1 MEDMVGARHN
11 ANTTKGEATRGPLCA
26 NTKMLEG
33 FGRDLSNKIIGSL
46 DVLTRGQLLRVS
58 KTVRAKALDPL
69 LWTVVS
75 TSHRVMSPDGTVE
88 GVGSDAVGEMLR
100 GS

>member
-1 MEDMVGARHN
+1 
-11 ANTTKGEATRGPLCA
+11 
-26 NTKMLEG
+26 MLEG

-46 DVLTRGQLLRVS
+46 DVVTRGQLLRVS

-75 TSHRVMSPDGTVE
+75 TSHRVMTPDGTVE

>member
-1 MEDMVGARHN
+1 
-11 ANTTKGEATRGPLCA
+11 
-26 NTKMLEG
+26 MLEA
-33 FGRDLSNKIIGSL
+33 FGRDLSNKILGSL

-69 LWTVVS
+69 LWAVVS
-75 TSHRVMSPDGTVE
+75 TSHRAMTPRGTVE
-88 GVGSDAVGEMLR
+88 GMSSEALSEMLR